1 MENKKKSINIL
12 DTVNDIITLGK
23 ERGVLLQ
30 YTDDESY
37 DGRTI
42 SINGKKLINFGSCSY
57 LGLETDRRL
66 KDAAIDAINKYGIQY
81 SSSRTYVSCTSYT
94 ELEGLMSQ
102 VFENEVVLTP
112 TTTLGH
118 LSVIPVVVEEGD
130 VIILDQQAHASIQ
143 GAANQMQL
151 KGVVVNIIRHN
162 DMEELEK
169 KIIQYSGNYNKI
181 WYMIDGVYSM
191 YGDYPSFDKLTYL
204 LNKYKSFHLYVD
216 DAHGMSWSG
225 KHGRGVTLSKMDLTE
240 KMIVGSSFAKGFGTG
255 GGVFVFTDKA
265 LAQKVRNCGGPL
277 VFSGPSQIPTIAA
290 SIASAKIHL
299 STEITIRQEEL
310 KKRIHYCHELLHKHN
325 LPVVSNPDAPVT
337 FVGLGLTKVG
347 YNLVHRLKEDG
358 FFTNLSIFPAVP
370 EVCTGLRFTITLHQT
385 FEDIE
390 NLVNKIAYHFPKA
403 LADEGRT
410 MKDIYRA
417 FRKVAQF
424 KEIEETVAPTNK
436 AISDNYTVQHETTI
450 RNIDENLWNDLI
462 GNKGSNDWQQLAFFE
477 DTFSGNDLPE
487 HNWSFHYYII
497 RDKNQKPLLATFFS
511 STIAKDDMFAPE
523 AVSKQLEQMRKN
535 DKYYLSS
542 KIFTMGCVLSIGD
555 HLWVDRTH
563 KDWKKVVMTLLNKV
577 WEDQEKE
584 EANILCL
591 RDFKA
596 EDKELK
602 EFFMDQGLVTLDFPE
617 SHVIDNLTWKNQEGF
632 LDTIKSKKKYYVRKR
647 AFEYE
652 PRFDINRITSA
663 TEEQV
668 NHFYQLYKNVCDT
681 KFEIM
686 NFELPKKFFA
696 DLITHPQWELLELK
710 LKPEF
715 DTTNEGKALAM
726 AVSYKTK
733 ENYTFLVIGLDYRFL
748 EEHQLYPQTLWQTIK
763 RANELG
769 LKTINLG
776 ITASLNK
783 RRFGAKVTEN
793 VMYVQSK
800 DGFNASVIASMANK
814 EMELVH

>member
-1 MENKKKSINIL
+1 MENKKKAINFV
-12 DTVNDIITLGK
+12 DTVNGIISLGR

-30 YTDDESY
+30 YTDDQSY

-42 SINGKKLINFGSCSY
+42 SINGKRLINFGSCSY
-57 LGLETDRRL
+57 LGLENDQRL
-66 KDAAIDAINKYGIQY
+66 KDAAIDAINRYGIQY

-94 ELEGLMSQ
+94 ELEDLVSKI
-102 VFENEVVLTP
+102 FENDVVLTP

-118 LSVIPVVVEEGD
+118 LSVIPIAVQEGD

-143 GAANQMQL
+143 GAAHQMQL
-151 KGVVVNIIRHN
+151 KGVLVTVIRHN

-169 KIIQYSGNYNKI
+169 KIMAYSGNYNKI

-191 YGDYPSFDKLTYL
+191 YGDYPAFDKLKVL

-216 DAHGMSWSG
+216 DAHGMSWNG
-225 KHGRGVTLSKMDLTE
+225 KNGRGVTLSKIELTE

-255 GGVFVFTDKA
+255 GGVFVFTDSA

-299 STEITIRQEEL
+299 SPEITIRQQEL
-310 KKRIHYCHELLHKHN
+310 KKRIHYCHELLNKHN

-337 FVGLGLTKVG
+337 FIGLGLTKVG
-347 YNLVHRLKEDG
+347 YNLVQRLKNDG

-370 EVCTGLRFTITLHQT
+370 EVCTGLRFTLTLHQT

-410 MKDIYRA
+410 MKDIHRA

-424 KEIEETVAPTNK
+424 KEIEQAIAPVSIPVAEE
-436 AISDNYTVQHETTI
+436 YTLQHETTI
-450 RNIDENLWNDLI
+450 KNIDENLWNELI
-462 GNKGSNDWQQLAFFE
+462 GNKGANDWQELLFFE
-477 DTFSGNDLPE
+477 ETFFKNELPE
-487 HNWSFHYYII
+487 HNWSFHYYIV
-497 RDKNQKPLLATFFS
+497 RDKDNKPVLATFFTG
-511 STIAKDDMFAPE
+511 TIAKDDMFSPS
-523 AVSKQLEQMRKN
+523 AVSKQLEQVRKN

-542 KIFTMGCVLSIGD
+542 KLFTMGCLLSLGEHI
-555 HLWVDRTH
+555 WIDRSRN
-563 KDWKKVVMTLLNKV
+563 DWKKAAMVLLNRV

-584 EANILCL
+584 EANVLCL
-591 RDFKA
+591 RDFNP

-602 EFFMDQGLVTLDFPE
+602 EFFMDQGFVALDFPDG
-617 SHVIDNLTWKNQEGF
+617 HVIENLSWKGTEGF
-632 LDTIKSKKKYYVRKR
+632 LNLLNSKKKYYVRKR
-647 AFEYE
+647 ALAYEDRFEVN
-652 PRFDINRITSA
+652 IVNKA
-663 TEEQV
+663 TDDEL
-668 NHFYQLYKNVCDT
+668 NHYHQLYKNVCDT

-686 NFELPKKFFA
+686 SFELPKSLFENAIK
-696 DLITHPQWELLELK
+696 HPQWELLEIK

-715 DTTNEGKALAM
+715 DNSSHKKAVAM
-726 AVSYKTK
+726 ALSYKTK
-733 ENYTFLVIGLDYRFL
+733 SNYTFLIIGLDYSLL
-748 EEHQLYPQTLWQTIK
+748 EEHQLYPQTLWQIIK
-763 RANELG
+763 RANELKLG
-769 LKTINLG
+769 TINMG

-783 RRFGAKVTEN
+783 RRFGSKVIKN
-793 VMYVQSK
+793 VMYVQTK
-800 DGFNASVIASMANK
+800 DSFNASVIATIANK
-814 EMELVH
+814 EMELVG